1 MKLLIILIFFLS
13 SSAFSQYEKVI
24 WEKADI
30 SYRNDIQLKKRE
42 YSYESRDT
50 FNLVLKTAINAY
62 RVLVSDLDGDNC
74 PFHPS
79 CSAFFLEAVNE
90 TDFIQGILMFFD
102 RFTRDA
108 SFIGRSNRYPKHKSG
123 KLYDPVYSYK
133 LSKSQYLPPH
143 LIIDVE

>member
-1 MKLLIILIFFLS
+1 MKLFIILILFLS

-30 SYRNDIQLKKRE
+30 SYRNEVQLNERE
-42 YSYESRDT
+42 YSYESRDP
-50 FNLVLKTAINAY
+50 FNLVFKTAINAY
-62 RVLVSDLDGDNC
+62 WFLVSDLDGDNC

-79 CSAFFLEAVNE
+79 CSAFLLEAVND
-90 TDFIQGILMFFD
+90 TDYFQGILMFFD

-108 SFIGRSNRYPKHKSG
+108 SFIGRSIRYPRHKSG

-133 LSKSQYLPPH
+133 LSKSQFLSPH
-143 LIIDVE
+143 IIIDVE